1 MPASCARPA
10 VLGSEEARVKVM
22 SRTPM
27 KRLGE
32 PSEIADVVAWL
43 ASAAAS
49 YVTGEI
55 VVVDGARMP
64 LNCTVTV

>member
-1 MPASCARPA
+1 
-10 VLGSEEARVKVM
+10 M

-32 PSEIADVVAWL
+32 PSEIADTVAWL
-43 ASAAAS
+43 LRDASS

-55 VVVDGARMP
+55 VVVDGGRMT
-64 LNCTVTV
+64 LNYTVPV